1 MIDGRVRC
9 SITPDPSDDGDGN
22 GDSDSNS
29 DSDAERTLTRRRL
42 LLGAAVGG
50 GLLGGGGLAVSRA
63 LDGDYG
69 GYTAPPTQPV
79 LNVRDRAGTGDRPQR
94 AGVWAA
100 DDADPIVLF
109 VHGFATDAQAARD
122 QAYTAERGL
131 REAGMSGDPP
141 VVAFSWSSDVGWE
154 EAKRTA
160 DALADPLADWLIQRA
175 DDGGGPVHVI
185 GYSLGARVTGEALR
199 VLDDRGRHGVLGS
212 VSLLGGAIPR
222 ESVARDGRYG
232 PAITALDAPVLNLHS
247 RNDRVLGW
255 VYRASDRVRAVGHG
269 GAAGSASLPDGY
281 HDIDVTDF
289 VADHYS
295 YFQPGEGGLERLV
308 ERIG

>member
-1 MIDGRVRC
+1 
-9 SITPDPSDDGDGN
+9 
-22 GDSDSNS
+22 
-29 DSDAERTLTRRRL
+29 
-42 LLGAAVGG
+42 G
-50 GLLGGGGLAVSRA
+50 GLTVSRA

-69 GYTAPPTQPV
+69 EYTAPATQPV
-79 LNVRDRAGTGDRPQR
+79 LNVRDRADAGDRPRR
-94 AGVWAA
+94 AGVWAV
-100 DDADPIVLF
+100 DDADSMVLF
-109 VHGFATDAQAARD
+109 VHGFATDAEAARD
-122 QAYTAERGL
+122 QAYTAELGL
-131 REAGMSGDPP
+131 QEAGMPGDPP
-141 VVAFSWSSDVGWE
+141 VVAFSWDSDVDWE

-160 DALADPLADWLIQRA
+160 DSLADPLADWLIEWA

-199 VLDDRGRHGVLGS
+199 VLDDRGRHGGLAS

-232 PAITALDAPVLNLHS
+232 PAIAALDAPVLNLHS

-269 GAAGSASLPDGY
+269 GAAASASLPDGY
-281 HDIDVTDF
+281 RDVDVTDL

-295 YFQPGEGGLERLV
+295 YFQPEEGGLGRLV
-308 ERIG
+308 ERIQ